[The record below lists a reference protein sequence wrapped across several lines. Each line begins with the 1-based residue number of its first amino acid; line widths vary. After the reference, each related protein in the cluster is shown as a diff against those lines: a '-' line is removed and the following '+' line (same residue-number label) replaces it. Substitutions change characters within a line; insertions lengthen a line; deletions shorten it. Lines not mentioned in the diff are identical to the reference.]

1 MHVAPEEQIGYLLK
15 RLQQAFRNRLET
27 RLRHGS
33 LGLSLAHL
41 VTLDLLEAQP
51 GLPGAQVAKRIMVSA
66 QTMNQMLKRLE
77 VAGEIERRPHPQS
90 RRAESWF
97 LTTVGKKQL
106 QAARAAANPVMTQML
121 SRLQGAEVT
130 QLRRFL
136 ELCVAGIEADGAA
149 LTASAPDCYKA
160 LPKQRLGGPSRHS
173 PKRPI
178 GRKPARR

>member
-1 MHVAPEEQIGYLLK
+1 MDVAPEEQIGYLLK

-27 RLRHGS
+27 RLRHDS
-33 LGLSLAHL
+33 LGLSFAHL
-41 VTLDLLEAQP
+41 VTLDLLEARP

-66 QTMNQMLKRLE
+66 QTMNPMLKRLE

-97 LTTVGKKQL
+97 LTATGKKRL

-121 SRLQGAEVT
+121 SRLQGSEVT

-136 ELCVAGIEADGAA
+136 ELCVEGIEADGAA
-149 LTASAPDCYKA
+149 PLAPGAGGYKA
-160 LPKQRLGGPSRHS
+160 LPKQRLSGPSRYS